1 MFSLPI
7 QDLVLI
13 ERCLQENAY
22 DPDLAI
28 VELLQLMTLSTDQLR
43 KRVFTFKSDEYFC
56 DNIVPPFQLSLER
69 SRACNMAQR
78 TAPVQ
83 TDSPSRRLCVVG
95 NHQHSRQHS
104 HR

>member
-1 MFSLPI
+1 MLVMFSLPI

-43 KRVFTFKSDEYFC
+43 KRVFTFENDEYF
-56 DNIVPPFQLSLER
+56 L
-69 SRACNMAQR
+69 
-78 TAPVQ
+78 
-83 TDSPSRRLCVVG
+83 
-95 NHQHSRQHS
+95 
-104 HR
+104 